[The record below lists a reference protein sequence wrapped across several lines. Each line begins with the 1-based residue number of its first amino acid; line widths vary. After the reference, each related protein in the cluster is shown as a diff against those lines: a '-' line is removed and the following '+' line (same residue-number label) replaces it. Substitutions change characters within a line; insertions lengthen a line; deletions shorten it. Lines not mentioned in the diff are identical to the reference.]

1 MYIYLSVGNMEEFWH
16 TMSFGGRVSDKKM
29 QAGAL
34 WPTPNMDMSFSG
46 LAEKLS

>member
-1 MYIYLSVGNMEEFWH
+1 MYTCLSVGNMEEFWH
-16 TMSFGGRVSDKKM
+16 PMLFDGRVGDKKM